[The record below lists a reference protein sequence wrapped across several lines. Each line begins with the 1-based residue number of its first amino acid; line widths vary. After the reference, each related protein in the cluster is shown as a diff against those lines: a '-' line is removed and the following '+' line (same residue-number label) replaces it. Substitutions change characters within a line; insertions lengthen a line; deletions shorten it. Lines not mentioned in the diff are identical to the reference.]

1 MAVFCASWETCTP
14 AKCFPY
20 LLLGATIL
28 ALLEFLLLL
37 YIVGKAWRSRTRH
50 RKASEVSIVTQG
62 DSISFSLQ
70 VLPSLVCV
78 FFFSAFSITHPI
90 EIWTRA
96 WISKLGGTFEG
107 VASTAT
113 VTVIFCIILQIIL
126 LALSMDNNIKL
137 IHMERESCLREEEE
151 LAILKASR
159 DDLFRERRRF
169 QFYGVSISM
178 LLLLVLVFNLIS
190 SFSFLLTI

>member
-1 MAVFCASWETCTP
+1 LKPEKQNRLALVPKSATMAVFCSSWDTCTP

-50 RKASEVSIVTQG
+50 GKASEVSIDTQG

-70 VLPSLVCV
+70 VPSFSCLCFLSFL
-78 FFFSAFSITHPI
+78 FFFPFLDHPI

-113 VTVIFCIILQIIL
+113 ATVIFC
-126 LALSMDNNIKL
+126 S
-137 IHMERESCLREEEE
+137 
-151 LAILKASR
+151 AS
-159 DDLFRERRRF
+159 FCK
-169 QFYGVSISM
+169 
-178 LLLLVLVFNLIS
+178 
-190 SFSFLLTI
+190 

>member
-1 MAVFCASWETCTP
+1 MKPEKQNRLVLVPKSATMAVFCASWDTCTP

-50 RKASEVSIVTQG
+50 GKASEVSIDTQG

-70 VLPSLVCV
+70 VPSFSCLCFFFFV
-78 FFFSAFSITHPI
+78 FFFFLHFSITHPI

-107 VASTAT
+107 VASTTT
-113 VTVIFCIILQIIL
+113 VTVIFC
-126 LALSMDNNIKL
+126 S
-137 IHMERESCLREEEE
+137 
-151 LAILKASR
+151 AS
-159 DDLFRERRRF
+159 FCK
-169 QFYGVSISM
+169 
-178 LLLLVLVFNLIS
+178 
-190 SFSFLLTI
+190 

>member
-1 MAVFCASWETCTP
+1 
-14 AKCFPY
+14 
-20 LLLGATIL
+20 
-28 ALLEFLLLL
+28 
-37 YIVGKAWRSRTRH
+37 
-50 RKASEVSIVTQG
+50 
-62 DSISFSLQ
+62 
-70 VLPSLVCV
+70 
-78 FFFSAFSITHPI
+78 
-90 EIWTRA
+90 
-96 WISKLGGTFEG
+96 
-107 VASTAT
+107 
-113 VTVIFCIILQIIL
+113 
-126 LALSMDNNIKL
+126 MDNNIKL